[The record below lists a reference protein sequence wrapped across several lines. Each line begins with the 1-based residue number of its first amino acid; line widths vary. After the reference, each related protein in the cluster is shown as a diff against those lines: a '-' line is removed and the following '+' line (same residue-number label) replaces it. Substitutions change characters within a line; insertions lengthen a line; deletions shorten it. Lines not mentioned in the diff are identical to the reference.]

1 MNQNCLNPLV
11 YLLALLSIP
20 SFSQN
25 SINGSIT
32 DSDKNPVAFANVIL
46 LQAKDSATVYKGT
59 VSEEDGKFIIEDVA
73 EDEYLLQISFV
84 GYEDYLKKIKVK
96 NDENLGRITLKESE
110 NGLDEV
116 LVNARRPKISRKID
130 RLVFDVENSTI
141 SSGDSWDILKHTPGV
156 MLSQGQLLIKNKPAV
171 VYINDRKVY
180 LSQQELQQLLQGFSG
195 NNVKSVEVIT
205 NPPAKYDAD
214 GGAILNI
221 VTSKNISIGYKGDV
235 SASNT
240 IAVVPKYTVG
250 TSQYYKN
257 DWLNA
262 YASYNYNSRFD
273 YKEDLGNITYYET
286 NGNVDSYWDN
296 IFKKDSRTI
305 SHSLNTNLDFTLNE
319 KNSLSLSANLLFT
332 PKSDADISGRTQIF
346 NPQRQL
352 DSIYTTNSQVN
363 SNQDNLLFNATYTS
377 QLNEN
382 GANLSVQANYIN
394 YNNDQFQD
402 LSTTFLNS
410 EGIEYDNNSFN
421 TNSFQK
427 TEILAGQADL
437 TSNLAGLPFET
448 GFKVSRIVSD
458 SGLDFFNTNN
468 GSQDFVGNLSDTFKY
483 DENIYAG
490 YVSLSKDWDKWS
502 VKAGLRGEY
511 TDAFG
516 SSANDGAL
524 KDQQYFELFPTFFLL
539 HSPSEN
545 HAYSLNYSRRISRPS
560 FQSLNS
566 FRYFL
571 NENNFQDG
579 NPQLQPGITNK
590 ITFNYTYKSKLS
602 FDLYWEG
609 TDNAITVLPFQN
621 NEQHF
626 LRSVNSNLDYDQQ
639 YSLDVSYY
647 SYINDWWYLSG
658 IASFYNLKSDFYA
671 LESGNQKVT
680 NEVTSTFFNMFN
692 QFTLSKDRTFTMDV
706 SGMYLP
712 DFIAGSYDFDEPQ
725 YSLNIGLRKSFFDGR
740 FIATVNADD
749 IFNTNNIPLVSK
761 YLNQNNSFY
770 AKPESQKVR
779 FSLRYKFGNFKLR
792 DNQRAVDAEEAERL
806 KEKSL
811 L

>member
-1 MNQNCLNPLV
+1 MKQYCLNPLV
-11 YLLALLSIP
+11 YLIALLSIP

-73 EDEYLLQISFV
+73 DDEYLLQISFV

-96 NDENLGRITLKESE
+96 NGENLGRIILKESE

-116 LVNARRPKISRKID
+116 VVNARKPKVSRKVD
-130 RLVFDVENSTI
+130 RLVFDVENTSI
-141 SSGDSWDILKHTPGV
+141 SSGDSWDILKYTPGV
-156 MLSQGQLLIKNKPAV
+156 MVSQGQLLIKNKPAV

-195 NNVKSVEVIT
+195 NNIKSVEVIT
-205 NPPAKYDAD
+205 NPPARYDAD

-221 VTSKNISIGYKGDV
+221 VTSKNISIGYKGDI

-240 IAVVPKYTVG
+240 IAIVPKYTVG

-262 YASYNYNSRFD
+262 YASYNYNSRYD
-273 YKEDLGNITYYET
+273 YKEDIGNITYYEP

-319 KNSLSLSANLLFT
+319 NNSLSLSANLLFT
-332 PKSDADISGRTQIF
+332 PKSDSEIIGKTEIF

-352 DSIYTTNSQVN
+352 DSLYTTDSDVN
-363 SNQDNLLFNATYTS
+363 SNQDNLLFNATYS
-377 QLNEN
+377 SNLNDK

-394 YNNDQFQD
+394 YKNDQFQD
-402 LSTTFLNS
+402 LTTTFLNS
-410 EGIEYDNNSFN
+410 EEVAYDRNNFS
-421 TNSFQK
+421 TVSFQD
-427 TEILAGQADL
+427 TEILAAQVDL
-437 TSNLAGLPFET
+437 TTSIAGLPFET
-448 GFKVSRIVSD
+448 GLKASRILSD
-458 SGLDFFNTNN
+458 SGLDFFNVDNTIDY
-468 GSQDFVGNLSDTFKY
+468 SVGFLSDAFKY

-490 YVSLSKDWDKWS
+490 YVSLSKDWDKWA

-511 TDAFG
+511 TDALG
-516 SSANDGAL
+516 TSSNVGAL
-524 KDQQYFELFPTFFLL
+524 NDQQYFELFPTFFLL
-539 HSPSEN
+539 HSPSED
-545 HAYSLNYSRRISRPS
+545 HSYSLNYSRRISRPA

-571 NENNFQDG
+571 NENNFQEG

-590 ITFNYTYKSKLS
+590 ITLNYTYKSKLS

-609 TDNAITVLPFQN
+609 TNNAITILPFQN
-621 NEQHF
+621 NEFKF

-647 SYINDWWYLSG
+647 SYVNDWWYFSG
-658 IASFYNLKSDFYA
+658 LASFYNLKSDFYA

-680 NEVTSTFFNMFN
+680 NEVTSAFVNIFN

-712 DFIAGSYDFDEPQ
+712 DFIAGSYDFDPQ
-725 YSLNIGLRKSFFDGR
+725 YSLNIGLRKSFLNGR
-740 FIATVNADD
+740 LIATVNADD

-761 YLNQNNSFY
+761 YLNQNNSFF
-770 AKPESQKVR
+770 AKPESRKVR

-792 DNQRAVDAEEAERL
+792 DNQRAVDAEEGERL